1 MILKKMTINA
11 ILDYIEDNI
20 EISPIDI
27 NSLVEYS
34 GYSRRYLQ
42 LLFFDYIGMPVGKYI
57 QRRRVS
63 RAAVLLRLTNLPLV
77 TISEKLCYD
86 SQQTFTREFKK
97 HTGNTP
103 LQYRKDKIW
112 TFKNQTGHRHLDTLF
127 PVPELRRLENKDFF
141 GTPVCFKEKIPYTA
155 ENSQKKW
162 NMVKSL
168 FSRSDEPLFVSNAI
182 SKENKL
188 NDNFIINS
196 IFWAKK
202 EHSSIEGK
210 IDEGLFAYF
219 TYHGSIKDYVFHINN
234 IYMNVLPYYGLQKRN
249 SYDLEIITRNTDG
262 SFYFEYYLPV
272 NDDNISICPDID
284 DITYPLQKGKKTVS
298 SEMMNVEQ
306 SYEK

>member
-1 MILKKMTINA
+1 MLKEMTINA

-20 EISPIDI
+20 EVSPIDI

-97 HTGNTP
+97 HTGYTP
-103 LQYRKDKIW
+103 LRYRKDKVW

-127 PVPELRRLENKDFF
+127 PIPELRRLENKDFW
-141 GTPVCFKEKIPYTA
+141 GTPVNFKGKIPYTV
-155 ENSQKKW
+155 ENSQQKW
-162 NMVKSL
+162 NMVNSL
-168 FSRSDEPLFVSNAI
+168 FSRCDEPLFISNTI
-182 SKENKL
+182 TKENRI
-188 NDNFIINS
+188 NDNFIITS

-202 EHSSIEGK
+202 EHSSTQGTIGG
-210 IDEGLFAYF
+210 GLFAYF
-219 TYHGSIKDYVFHINN
+219 FFHGSIKDYIFHMNN
-234 IYMNVLPYYGLQKRN
+234 IYMNVLPYYGLQKR
-249 SYDLEIITRNTDG
+249 STYDLEIITRNTDG
-262 SFYFEYYLPV
+262 SFCFEYYLPV
-272 NDDNISICPDID
+272 NDG
-284 DITYPLQKGKKTVS
+284 DITVHPDVHDVTYPPQKTRGTVS
-298 SEMMNVEQ
+298 SEPSPCEHPH
-306 SYEK
+306 EK